1 MNKLY
6 SNVLKFEIIDNM
18 INILD
23 LELITIWKIKNLF
36 KNIFILYNY
45 ITIYNNVITFISV
58 RCFYHCVMLIMIVI
72 VILLTYC
79 KFLK

>member
-18 INILD
+18 ISILD
-23 LELITIWKIKNLF
+23 LELITIWKIKNVF
-36 KNIFILYNY
+36 RNIFILYNY
-45 ITIYNNVITFISV
+45 ITIYNVITFISV
-58 RCFYHCVMLIMIVI
+58 TCFYHCIMLIMIVI